1 MSDQSK
7 TPSAKPA
14 APANA
19 AAAGAAPSAASA
31 AKVEAP
37 KVQAPRAEPVKQ
49 AEPAKAIDT
58 VIAKALAPAEKSAAA
73 ATPSVAASA
82 LAAEPKTAKVE
93 AAKPETAK
101 PVKAKPAPAKPVTA
115 KMAKPAAKP
124 AAPKATKIKSAVL
137 KTPVAAK
144 AAAPVMKKETT
155 MNTTETMTAE
165 TKNAA
170 AAMTDRVK
178 GLMGD
183 MSTRAKTA
191 YEKGTEMVSQATEFS
206 KGNVEALVESGKIA
220 AKGAQEMGQTY
231 AEDTKKGFEEL
242 TAALKEMTTVKSP
255 TEFIE
260 LQTRL
265 VKKSFDTAV
274 AQTSKNSEAFLKLA
288 GDVFQPISNRV
299 SVAVDSFK
307 KAA

>member
-1 MSDQSK
+1 MKQHESETAMSDQSK
-7 TPSAKPA
+7 QPAVGDAGKAYAAAAIAKAEAAPA
-14 APANA
+14 AP
-19 AAAGAAPSAASA
+19 
-31 AKVEAP
+31 K
-37 KVQAPRAEPVKQ
+37 
-49 AEPAKAIDT
+49 AEPAKAADP
-58 VIAKALAPAEKSAAA
+58 VVAPKVAPAAAPA
-73 ATPSVAASA
+73 VTPAPV
-82 LAAEPKTAKVE
+82 
-93 AAKPETAK
+93 AAKPVPAAKAEAPK
-101 PVKAKPAPAKPVTA
+101 PVAKAAES

-124 AAPKATKIKSAVL
+124 AKPKTTIKKSAVNAS
-137 KTPVAAK
+137 PVAAK
-144 AAAPVMKKETT
+144 AAAPAIKKESKIMTT
-155 MNTTETMTAE
+155 AETITTETKKAAE
-165 TKNAA
+165 
-170 AAMTDRVK
+170 AMTERLK

-191 YEKGTEMVSQATEFS
+191 YEKGTEMVSQASEFN

-220 AKGAQEMGQTY
+220 AKGAQEMGQAY
-231 AEDTKKGFEEL
+231 AEDAKKGFEEL

-260 LQTRL
+260 LQTKL

-274 AQTSKNSEAFLKLA
+274 AQTSKNSEAFIKLA

>member
-1 MSDQSK
+1 MKQHESETAMSDQSK
-7 TPSAKPA
+7 QPAVGDAGKAYAAAASAKAEAAPA
-14 APANA
+14 AP
-19 AAAGAAPSAASA
+19 
-31 AKVEAP
+31 K
-37 KVQAPRAEPVKQ
+37 
-49 AEPAKAIDT
+49 AEPAKAADP
-58 VIAKALAPAEKSAAA
+58 VVAPKVAPAAAPA
-73 ATPSVAASA
+73 VTPAPV
-82 LAAEPKTAKVE
+82 
-93 AAKPETAK
+93 AAKPVPAAKAEAPK
-101 PVKAKPAPAKPVTA
+101 PVAKVAEP

-124 AAPKATKIKSAVL
+124 AKPKTTIKQSAVPAS
-137 KTPVAAK
+137 PVAAK
-144 AAAPVMKKETT
+144 AAAPAIKKESKIMTT
-155 MNTTETMTAE
+155 AETITTETKKAAE
-165 TKNAA
+165 
-170 AAMTDRVK
+170 AMTERLK

-191 YEKGTEMVSQATEFS
+191 YEKGTEMVSQASEFN

-220 AKGAQEMGQTY
+220 AKGAQEMGQAY
-231 AEDTKKGFEEL
+231 AEDAKKGFEEL

-260 LQTRL
+260 LQTKL

-274 AQTSKNSEAFLKLA
+274 AQTSKNSEAFIKLA

>member
-1 MSDQSK
+1 MSEQSK
-7 TPSAKPA
+7 TPPAKSA

-19 AAAGAAPSAASA
+19 AAAAAAPLAAPA
-31 AKVEAP
+31 PKADAP
-37 KVQAPRAEPVKQ
+37 KVQAPRAETVKS

-58 VIAKALAPAEKSAAA
+58 VIAKALAPAAKPAAA
-73 ATPSVAASA
+73 AKASVAASA
-82 LAAEPKTAKVE
+82 LPAEPKA
-93 AAKPETAK
+93 
-101 PVKAKPAPAKPVTA
+101 AKPAPAK
-115 KMAKPAAKP
+115 MAKPAVKT
-124 AAPKATKIKSAVL
+124 AAPKVTKTKSAVL

-155 MNTTETMTAE
+155 MTTTETMTAE
-165 TKNAA
+165 TKKAA
-170 AAMTDRVK
+170 EAMTDRVK
-178 GLMGD
+178 SLMGD

-242 TAALKEMTTVKSP
+242 TAAFKEMTTVKSP

>member
-7 TPSAKPA
+7 TPSAPNA
-14 APANA
+14 VPANA
-19 AAAGAAPSAASA
+19 AAASAAPAAAPA

-37 KVQAPRAEPVKQ
+37 KVQAPNAEPVKK
-49 AEPAKAIDT
+49 AEPAEAIDT
-58 VIAKALAPAEKSAAA
+58 VIAKALAPAAKPAAA
-73 ATPSVAASA
+73 AKAPVVAPA
-82 LAAEPKTAKVE
+82 TAKPQ
-93 AAKPETAK
+93 AAKP
-101 PVKAKPAPAKPVTA
+101 KAT
-115 KMAKPAAKP
+115 KMAKPAAKTV
-124 AAPKATKIKSAVL
+124 APKATKPLATKPKAAPAKSAVVPS
-137 KTPVAAK
+137 PVAAK
-144 AAAPVMKKETT
+144 APAPEKKKESIMT
-155 MNTTETMTAE
+155 TTETITAE
-165 TKNAA
+165 TKKAA
-170 AAMTDRVK
+170 EAMTDRVK
-178 GLMGD
+178 ALMGD
-183 MSTRAKTA
+183 MSTRAKGA

-220 AKGAQEMGQTY
+220 AKGAQEMGQSY

-260 LQTRL
+260 LQTKL

>member
-1 MSDQSK
+1 MSEPSK
-7 TPSAKPA
+7 TPPAAKVAEADAAAVTAKTEAAPA
-14 APANA
+14 AP
-19 AAAGAAPSAASA
+19 
-31 AKVEAP
+31 K
-37 KVQAPRAEPVKQ
+37 
-49 AEPAKAIDT
+49 AEPAKAPAAKVADP
-58 VIAKALAPAEKSAAA
+58 VIAPKAAA
-73 ATPSVAASA
+73 AVKPEPVA
-82 LAAEPKTAKVE
+82 P
-93 AAKPETAK
+93 AAKPVAE
-101 PVKAKPAPAKPVTA
+101 KPAPAAKAPAPVA
-115 KMAKPAAKP
+115 APKMAKPAAKP
-124 AAPKATKIKSAVL
+124 AKPKATIKTSAV
-137 KTPVAAK
+137 KAIPVAAK
-144 AAAPVMKKETT
+144 AAAPVQKKETKMT
-155 MNTTETMTAE
+155 TTETITAE
-165 TKNAA
+165 TKKAA
-170 AAMTDRVK
+170 EAMTDRVK
-178 GLMGD
+178 ALMGD

-260 LQTRL
+260 LQTKL

-274 AQTSKNSEAFLKLA
+274 AQTSKNSEMFLKLA

>member
-7 TPSAKPA
+7 TPSAKA

-19 AAAGAAPSAASA
+19 AAASAAPSVAPA

-37 KVQAPRAEPVKQ
+37 KVQAPKAEPVKT
-49 AEPAKAIDT
+49 AEAAKSIDT
-58 VIAKALAPAEKSAAA
+58 VIAKALAPAEKPAAPAKASPETSVAAA
-73 ATPSVAASA
+73 ALPADVKV
-82 LAAEPKTAKVE
+82 EKVE
-93 AAKPETAK
+93 AVKAKTAK
-101 PVKAKPAPAKPVTA
+101 PVTTKPNLS
-115 KMAKPAAKP
+115 KMAKSAVKTGAR
-124 AAPKATKIKSAVL
+124 KATKIKSAVL

-144 AAAPVMKKETT
+144 AAAPVKKKESIMT
-155 MNTTETMTAE
+155 TTETMTAE
-165 TKNAA
+165 TKQAA

-178 GLMGD
+178 SLMGD

-220 AKGAQEMGQTY
+220 AKGAQDMGQTY
-231 AEDTKKGFEEL
+231 AEDTKKSFEEM
-242 TAALKEMTTVKSP
+242 TAALKEFTAVKSP

-274 AQTSKNSEAFLKLA
+274 AQTSKNSEMFLKLA

>member
-1 MSDQSK
+1 MSEPSK
-7 TPSAKPA
+7 TPPAAKVAEADAAAVTAKTEAAPA
-14 APANA
+14 AP
-19 AAAGAAPSAASA
+19 
-31 AKVEAP
+31 K
-37 KVQAPRAEPVKQ
+37 
-49 AEPAKAIDT
+49 AEPAKAQAAKVADP
-58 VIAKALAPAEKSAAA
+58 VIAPKAAPAVKPE
-73 ATPSVAASA
+73 PVA
-82 LAAEPKTAKVE
+82 P
-93 AAKPETAK
+93 AAKPVAE
-101 PVKAKPAPAKPVTA
+101 KPAPAAKAPAPVA
-115 KMAKPAAKP
+115 APKMAKPAAKP
-124 AAPKATKIKSAVL
+124 AKPKATIKKSAV
-137 KTPVAAK
+137 KAIPVAAK
-144 AAAPVMKKETT
+144 AAAPVQKKETKMT
-155 MNTTETMTAE
+155 TTETITAE
-165 TKNAA
+165 TKKAA
-170 AAMTDRVK
+170 EAMTDRVK
-178 GLMGD
+178 ALMGD
-183 MSTRAKTA
+183 MSTRAKAA

-260 LQTRL
+260 LQTKL

-274 AQTSKNSEAFLKLA
+274 AQTSKNSEMFLKLA

>member
-7 TPSAKPA
+7 TPPA
-14 APANA
+14 PIAVPANA
-19 AAAGAAPSAASA
+19 AAVSAAPAAAPA
-31 AKVEAP
+31 AKVETP
-37 KVQAPRAEPVKQ
+37 KKVQAPKAEPETKV
-49 AEPAKAIDT
+49 EPAKAIET
-58 VIAKALAPAEKSAAA
+58 VIAEALAPAAKPAAA
-73 ATPSVAASA
+73 VKAAPAAQAAVVAPAV
-82 LAAEPKTAKVE
+82 AKPQ
-93 AAKPETAK
+93 AAKP
-101 PVKAKPAPAKPVTA
+101 KAI

-124 AAPKATKIKSAVL
+124 AAPKATIKTSAV
-137 KTPVAAK
+137 TAIPVAAK
-144 AAAPVMKKETT
+144 AAAPVQKKETKMT
-155 MNTTETMTAE
+155 TTETMTAE
-165 TKNAA
+165 TKKAA
-170 AAMTDRVK
+170 EAMTDRVK
-178 GLMGD
+178 SLMGD

-191 YEKGTEMVSQATEFS
+191 YEKGTEMASQATEFS

-220 AKGAQEMGQTY
+220 AKGAQEMGQAY

-260 LQTRL
+260 LQTKL
-265 VKKSFDTAV
+265 VKKSFDTAM

-288 GDVFQPISNRV
+288 GDMFQPISNRV

>member
-1 MSDQSK
+1 MKQHESETAMSDQSK
-7 TPSAKPA
+7 QPAARDAGKAYAAAASAKAEAAPA
-14 APANA
+14 AP
-19 AAAGAAPSAASA
+19 
-31 AKVEAP
+31 K
-37 KVQAPRAEPVKQ
+37 
-49 AEPAKAIDT
+49 AEPAKAADP
-58 VIAKALAPAEKSAAA
+58 VVAPKVAPAAAPAVTA
-73 ATPSVAASA
+73 APV
-82 LAAEPKTAKVE
+82 
-93 AAKPETAK
+93 AAKPAPVAKAETAK
-101 PVKAKPAPAKPVTA
+101 PVAKAAVS

-124 AAPKATKIKSAVL
+124 AQPKTTIKQSAVNAL
-137 KTPVAAK
+137 PVAAE
-144 AAAPVMKKETT
+144 ATAPAIKKESKIMTT
-155 MNTTETMTAE
+155 AETITTETKKAAE
-165 TKNAA
+165 
-170 AAMTDRVK
+170 AMTERLK

-191 YEKGTEMVSQATEFS
+191 YEKGTEMVSQASEFN

-220 AKGAQEMGQTY
+220 AKGAQEMGQAY
-231 AEDTKKGFEEL
+231 AEDAKKGFEEL

-260 LQTRL
+260 LQTKL

-274 AQTSKNSEAFLKLA
+274 AQTSKNSEAFIKLA

>member
-1 MSDQSK
+1 MKQHESETAMSDQSK
-7 TPSAKPA
+7 QPAVGDAGKAYAAAASAKAEAAPA
-14 APANA
+14 AP
-19 AAAGAAPSAASA
+19 
-31 AKVEAP
+31 K
-37 KVQAPRAEPVKQ
+37 
-49 AEPAKAIDT
+49 AEPAKAADPVVAPKVAPAAAPAVT
-58 VIAKALAPAEKSAAA
+58 PALVAAKPVPAAKAEAPK
-73 ATPSVAASA
+73 PVAK
-82 LAAEPKTAKVE
+82 AAEP
-93 AAKPETAK
+93 
-101 PVKAKPAPAKPVTA
+101 

-124 AAPKATKIKSAVL
+124 AKPKTTPKKSAVNAS
-137 KTPVAAK
+137 PVAAK
-144 AAAPVMKKETT
+144 AAAPAIKKESKIMTT
-155 MNTTETMTAE
+155 AETITTETKKAAE
-165 TKNAA
+165 
-170 AAMTDRVK
+170 AMTERLK

-191 YEKGTEMVSQATEFS
+191 YEKGTEMVSQASEFN

-220 AKGAQEMGQTY
+220 AKGAQEMGQAY
-231 AEDTKKGFEEL
+231 AEDAKKGFEEL

-260 LQTRL
+260 LQTKL

-274 AQTSKNSEAFLKLA
+274 AQTSKNSEAFIKLA

>member
-1 MSDQSK
+1 MKQHESETAMSDQSK
-7 TPSAKPA
+7 QPAVGDAGKAYAAAASAKAEAAPA
-14 APANA
+14 AP
-19 AAAGAAPSAASA
+19 
-31 AKVEAP
+31 K
-37 KVQAPRAEPVKQ
+37 
-49 AEPAKAIDT
+49 AEPAKAADPVVAPKVAPAAAPAVT
-58 VIAKALAPAEKSAAA
+58 PAPVAAKPVPAAKAEAPK
-73 ATPSVAASA
+73 PVAK
-82 LAAEPKTAKVE
+82 AAEP
-93 AAKPETAK
+93 
-101 PVKAKPAPAKPVTA
+101 

-124 AAPKATKIKSAVL
+124 AKPKTTSKKSAVNAS
-137 KTPVAAK
+137 PVAAK
-144 AAAPVMKKETT
+144 AAAPAIKKESKIMTT
-155 MNTTETMTAE
+155 AETITTETKKAAE
-165 TKNAA
+165 
-170 AAMTDRVK
+170 AMTERLK

-191 YEKGTEMVSQATEFS
+191 YEKGTEMVSQASEFN

-220 AKGAQEMGQTY
+220 AKGAQEMGQAY
-231 AEDTKKGFEEL
+231 AEDAKKGFEEL

-260 LQTRL
+260 LQTKL

-274 AQTSKNSEAFLKLA
+274 AQTSKNSEAFIKLA

>member
-7 TPSAKPA
+7 TPPAKTA

-19 AAAGAAPSAASA
+19 AAASAAPA

-37 KVQAPRAEPVKQ
+37 KVQAPQAEPVK
-49 AEPAKAIDT
+49 PADAAKSIDT
-58 VIAKALAPAEKSAAA
+58 VIAKALAPAEKPDAAA
-73 ATPSVAASA
+73 KASVAASA
-82 LAAEPKTAKVE
+82 LAAKPQAAKVE
-93 AAKPETAK
+93 A
-101 PVKAKPAPAKPVTA
+101 VKAKTAKPVTA
-115 KMAKPAAKP
+115 KTVPSKPNLPKMAKPAAKT
-124 AAPKATKIKSAVL
+124 AAPKATKTKSAVL

-165 TKNAA
+165 AKNTA

-220 AKGAQEMGQTY
+220 AKGAQEMGQSY

-274 AQTSKNSEAFLKLA
+274 AQTSKNSEMFLKLA
-288 GDVFQPISNRV
+288 GDAFQPISNRV

>member
-1 MSDQSK
+1 MKQHESETAMSDQSK
-7 TPSAKPA
+7 QPAVGDAGKAYAAAASAKAEAAPA
-14 APANA
+14 AP
-19 AAAGAAPSAASA
+19 
-31 AKVEAP
+31 K
-37 KVQAPRAEPVKQ
+37 
-49 AEPAKAIDT
+49 AEPAKAADPVVAPKVAPAAAPAVT
-58 VIAKALAPAEKSAAA
+58 PAPVAAKPVPAAKAEAPK
-73 ATPSVAASA
+73 PVAK
-82 LAAEPKTAKVE
+82 AAEP
-93 AAKPETAK
+93 
-101 PVKAKPAPAKPVTA
+101 

-124 AAPKATKIKSAVL
+124 AKPKTTSKKSAV
-137 KTPVAAK
+137 TASPVAAK
-144 AAAPVMKKETT
+144 AAAPAIKKESKIMTT
-155 MNTTETMTAE
+155 AETITTETKKAAE
-165 TKNAA
+165 
-170 AAMTDRVK
+170 AMTERLK

-191 YEKGTEMVSQATEFS
+191 YEKGTEMVSQASEFN

-220 AKGAQEMGQTY
+220 AKGAQEMGQAY
-231 AEDTKKGFEEL
+231 AEDAKKGFEEL

-260 LQTRL
+260 LQTKL

-274 AQTSKNSEAFLKLA
+274 AQTSKNSEAFIKLA

>member
-1 MSDQSK
+1 MSEQSK
-7 TPSAKPA
+7 TPPAKSA

-19 AAAGAAPSAASA
+19 AAAAAAPLAAPA
-31 AKVEAP
+31 PKADAP
-37 KVQAPRAEPVKQ
+37 KVQAPRAETVKS

-58 VIAKALAPAEKSAAA
+58 VIAKALAPAAKPAAA
-73 ATPSVAASA
+73 AKASVAASA
-82 LAAEPKTAKVE
+82 LPAEPKA
-93 AAKPETAK
+93 
-101 PVKAKPAPAKPVTA
+101 AKPAPAK
-115 KMAKPAAKP
+115 MAKPAVKT
-124 AAPKATKIKSAVL
+124 AAPKVTKTKSAVL

-155 MNTTETMTAE
+155 MTTTETMTAE
-165 TKNAA
+165 TKKAA
-170 AAMTDRVK
+170 EAMTDRVK
-178 GLMGD
+178 SLMGD

-220 AKGAQEMGQTY
+220 AKGAQEMGQSY

-242 TAALKEMTTVKSP
+242 TAAFKEMTTVKSP